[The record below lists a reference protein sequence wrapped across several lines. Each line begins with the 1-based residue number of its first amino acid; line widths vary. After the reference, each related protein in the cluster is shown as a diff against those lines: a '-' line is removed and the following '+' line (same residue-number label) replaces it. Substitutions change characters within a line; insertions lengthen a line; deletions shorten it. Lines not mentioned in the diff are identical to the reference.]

1 MGCCDISLL
10 LTFCTIKIENLQKN
24 GRLQVPQWK
33 WKYIDIYVWIDKTY
47 ISPPHLCC
55 ILMKHILTT
64 IFLERKKTIL
74 EIISRLWSNRSTT
87 APLLSWKRGINSISQ
102 QLSICCHSN
111 KAVDENIGSRV
122 QRFKMHT
129 YYLMLC
135 VDVLCFS
142 RRNKILFRKILDLP
156 LKSNYNFHISNSSLW

>member
-1 MGCCDISLL
+1 MTLVYCWHFAQLKLKTSRKMAAYKFHNGNGNI
-10 LTFCTIKIENLQKN
+10 LTYMFELIKPIF
-24 GRLQVPQWK
+24 
-33 WKYIDIYVWIDKTY
+33 
-47 ISPPHLCC
+47 SPHLCC

-142 RRNKILFRKILDLP
+142 RRNKILFRKIQDLP